1 MEEVRQWI
9 LRELI
14 TTYAFPK
21 EWVGSRIVR
30 GSQVPNPDDTGV
42 APCLLVRLAEG
53 NPFLAVVVSTPGE
66 IRNGEVRLRD
76 LMIASSTIGLGMST
90 DGTEAGTRFLRH
102 VFSSGKCE
110 YVNDFDPFAPT
121 GIAPGT
127 QPLLG
132 GRPAN
137 GATDRAMVPLTERI
151 ENLFFEVHSAIRD
164 TDGLHP
170 DEALDELCK
179 IIYAKLYDEETAKT
193 GTPFRL
199 QRWVYGTTEELAASV
214 RSLYRDAN
222 DYDLRVFRLKIPG
235 YERSRGVFSS
245 PIRLSSPCIA
255 RIIGL
260 LDPYTLTASDADVKG
275 RAFQKVLGPTFRAGL
290 GQYFTPEPAVRFMVR
305 VMSPETKDL
314 ILDPFCG
321 SAHFLSQSLDHVRRH
336 LDSAASKAYHEF
348 AFGKLHG
355 IEKSDRMVR
364 VAMTDMRL
372 HGDGHSNIRCTDA
385 LLDFSNYSDLE
396 AESFDLVLTNPP
408 FGSLLGG
415 ESISQL
421 GVFELAA
428 GKRSVP
434 LEVLGLERS
443 LQFVRPGGR
452 VGIVLPD
459 GILTNRKTKYVRD
472 WLQSKARVRAIV
484 SLPIETFSPF
494 GANIKTSILF
504 LRKWERGETK
514 TAKYPVTLVRI
525 DAVGYDASGRKRE
538 EDDLPVAADRLCE
551 ELRTK
556 GW

>member
-1 MEEVRQWI
+1 
-9 LRELI
+9 
-14 TTYAFPK
+14 
-21 EWVGSRIVR
+21 
-30 GSQVPNPDDTGV
+30 
-42 APCLLVRLAEG
+42 
-53 NPFLAVVVSTPGE
+53 
-66 IRNGEVRLRD
+66 
-76 LMIASSTIGLGMST
+76 
-90 DGTEAGTRFLRH
+90 
-102 VFSSGKCE
+102 
-110 YVNDFDPFAPT
+110 
-121 GIAPGT
+121 
-127 QPLLG
+127 
-132 GRPAN
+132 
-137 GATDRAMVPLTERI
+137 
-151 ENLFFEVHSAIRD
+151 
-164 TDGLHP
+164 
-170 DEALDELCK
+170 
-179 IIYAKLYDEETAKT
+179 
-193 GTPFRL
+193 
-199 QRWVYGTTEELAASV
+199 
-214 RSLYRDAN
+214 
-222 DYDLRVFRLKIPG
+222 
-235 YERSRGVFSS
+235 
-245 PIRLSSPCIA
+245 
-255 RIIGL
+255 
-260 LDPYTLTASDADVKG
+260 
-275 RAFQKVLGPTFRAGL
+275 
-290 GQYFTPEPAVRFMVR
+290 MVR

-514 TAKYPVTLVRI
+514 TTKYPVTLVRI

-538 EDDLPVAADRLCE
+538 EDDLPVAADTLCE